1 MSTRTVSRRGREVR
15 RKGPVEFPYTEQDVR
30 QISQRLQE
38 PKWLAQRR
46 MQAWEAFQA
55 APLPSVKEEA
65 WRRTDL
71 SGMPS
76 DRFSLSPADSLQVDP
91 HLLEPLAAEQHGALL
106 VLQPGAPPRLEG
118 DPAPGASGV
127 VLAGWAHGE
136 ERDAGLLDEPPGGV

>member
-1 MSTRTVSRRGREVR
+1 MAAGTGARRGREVR

-76 DRFSLSPADSLQVDP
+76 DRFILSPADGLQVDP
-91 HLLEPLAAEQHGALL
+91 HLLEPLAAEQHRAL
-106 VLQPGAPPRLEG
+106 PGAE
-118 DPAPGASGV
+118 PGA
-127 VLAGWAHGE
+127 A
-136 ERDAGLLDEPPGGV
+136 